1 MTVRIGFLGA
11 GLIATYHG
19 KSLRRSGAD
28 HVIAAVH
35 DPDAARREAF
45 AAASGATAMAT
56 EEAVLDAVDAVY
68 VCTWTSEHP
77 RLVAAAVERRL
88 PMFCEKPLA
97 TTLEGARAMR
107 DAVVAAGVVNQ
118 VGLVLRSSPSF
129 LELEHQLAQPA
140 NGRVQAVVLR
150 DDQFLPV
157 QGMYGSTWRGDV
169 ARAGAGTMLEHSI
182 HDVDALEWLLGP
194 ITSVS
199 ARSSTFHDNPGIED
213 TVVASMEFDGGAQG
227 SLTSVWHQLLERPS
241 LRRLEVICERAF
253 FTLEHDVMGPITW
266 TRADGESGS
275 LEGEALF
282 TAVAE
287 RHDGRLPNQDRGFV
301 EAVASG
307 QPGPHPDLS
316 TAVRAHEVVDAVYRS
331 AAEGGSPVLCALN
344 HDIRG

>member
-1 MTVRIGFLGA
+1 VTVRIGFLGA

-35 DPDAARREAF
+35 DPDSERAAAF
-45 AAASGATAMAT
+45 AAASGATAMAS

-77 RLVAAAVERRL
+77 RLVAAAVARGL
-88 PMFCEKPLA
+88 PVFCEKPLA
-97 TTLEGARAMR
+97 TTVEAARAMA
-107 DAVVAAGVVNQ
+107 DAVEAAGVINQ

-129 LELEHQLAQPA
+129 LELEHQLQDPR

-194 ITSVS
+194 MASVS

-213 TVVASMEFDGGAQG
+213 TVVVGMGFQSGAQG

-253 FTLEHDVMGPITW
+253 LTLEHDVTGPVTW
-266 TRADGESGS
+266 VRPDGDTGS
-275 LEGEALF
+275 IEGEALF
-282 TAVAE
+282 AAVAD
-287 RHDGRLPNQDRGFV
+287 RHDGKLPNQDRGFV

-307 QPGPHPDLS
+307 VAGPHPDLR

-331 AAEGGSPVLCALN
+331 ASAGGTAITV
-344 HDIRG
+344 